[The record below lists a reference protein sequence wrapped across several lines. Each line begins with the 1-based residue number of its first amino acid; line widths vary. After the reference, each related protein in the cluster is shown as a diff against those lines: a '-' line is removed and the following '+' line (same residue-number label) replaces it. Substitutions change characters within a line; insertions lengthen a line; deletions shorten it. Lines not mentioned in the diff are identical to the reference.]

1 MTAIPFLAASFEQIY
16 GFFRGGGFFMIP
28 LLLCSVVSVTVT
40 ILCGLA
46 LRRHL
51 VVPVEME
58 SEIERLAPNDTPD
71 AIVRLSRYVRGDEST
86 LARIAQVG
94 LQNLH
99 QPKDETQ
106 NAVQTVAR
114 HEVGKLEHGLHVLE
128 IIIGIAP

>member
-1 MTAIPFLAASFEQIY
+1 MTIVPCIAASFDKIY
-16 GFFRGGGFFMIP
+16 AFFRGGGLFMIP
-28 LLLCSVVSVTVT
+28 LLFCSVVSVTVT

-51 VVPVEME
+51 VVPAELE
-58 SEIERLAPNDTPD
+58 KEIERVAPNDTPD
-71 AIVRLSRYVRGDEST
+71 AIVRLSRYVRSDGST
-86 LARIAQVG
+86 LARIAHVG

-114 HEVGKLEHGLHVLE
+114 HEVGKLENGL
-128 IIIGIAP
+128 